1 MVDIANQIITI
12 LNQAERSL
20 QEVIAEAAKA
30 ADYHNVGI
38 ARLAALE
45 MDKLSKRVKGPP
57 IVEKPQ
63 DSQPSQLGTFVAGNR
78 LTGKRRSPKSAY
90 PKFSV
95 RNGTLSRI
103 AWSKKKR
110 GEYTH
115 RAPKAVFDQTI
126 TAMASLFQ
134 TGNGSFMAEH
144 IIERVASNSP
154 EHVPSYQVY
163 LVINLLSD
171 SGCIQKVGREGY
183 RWPEQLED
191 NARKVWA
198 EFAEGELD

>member
-12 LNQAERSL
+12 LDQAERSL

-30 ADYHNVGI
+30 ADYHNVDV
-38 ARLAALE
+38 ARMAALE
-45 MDKLSKRVKGPP
+45 MDKLRKRVKGPP

-63 DSQPSQLGTFVAGNR
+63 DSQPSQR

-90 PKFSV
+90 PKFAV

-115 RAPKAVFDQTI
+115 RAPKVVFDQTI
-126 TAMASLFQ
+126 KAMASLFQ
-134 TGNGSFMAEH
+134 TGNGSVMAEH
-144 IIERVASNSP
+144 IIERVGSNSP

-183 RWPEQLED
+183 RWSEQLED

-198 EFAEGELD
+198 EFSDGGLGPH

>member
-1 MVDIANQIITI
+1 METIENQITTI
-12 LNQAERSL
+12 LDQAERSL

-30 ADYHNVGI
+30 ADYHNVDV

-45 MDKLSKRVKGPP
+45 MDKLRKRVKGPP
-57 IVEKPQ
+57 TVEKPQ
-63 DSQPSQLGTFVAGNR
+63 DSQPSQR

-90 PKFSV
+90 PKFAV

-126 TAMASLFQ
+126 KAMVSLSQ
-134 TGNGSFMAEH
+134 MRNGSVMAEH
-144 IIERVASNSP
+144 IIERVGSTSP

-171 SGCIQKVGREGY
+171 SGCIKKIGREGY
-183 RWPEQLED
+183 RWPEELED

-198 EFAEGELD
+198 EFEE